1 MLINEFLKLL
11 PFEMTAVEFI
21 ALIISVSIIIGTFET
36 CHRQAQLA
44 EEFYK
49 EKKQH
54 EIYIFEGEQGTGM
67 SLNAVLLNQS
77 EKEREADESGS

>member
-11 PFEMTAVEFI
+11 PFEITADEFI
-21 ALIISVSIIIGTFET
+21 ALIISVSIIIGTFEA
-36 CHRQAQLA
+36 CHHQAQKA

-54 EIYIFEGEQGTGM
+54 EIYIFEGEPGAGM
-67 SLNAVLLNQS
+67 SLNAILPNQS
-77 EKEREADESGS
+77 EMEREANGSN